1 MSSDFGSMV
10 LTAQSPARQRIEHR
24 TDKEVQLAIA
34 TLGLIRTRLMLLSVI
49 VVMAV
54 PVRGN
59 AQPKPVIEPG
69 FNGRW
74 TPVTIAEKK
83 LTTLPAGPLYW
94 EVETFAAASDAEAT
108 ATSLTGAVGGKT
120 WRFTLAPKGTAT
132 PGGTKMAEIGPIPP
146 VEAPEYLLRVI
157 NVTGP
162 RGAGSGVHMHPG
174 TETFYVVSGQLTQ
187 KTQHGVST
195 VEAGQT
201 MAGHD
206 ETTVMDV
213 ASSGADNL
221 DAFVLLVLDANKKWF
236 VPAKFE

>member
-1 MSSDFGSMV
+1 M
-10 LTAQSPARQRIEHR
+10 
-24 TDKEVQLAIA
+24 AIS
-34 TLGLIRTRLMLLSVI
+34 TLGSISTRMMLLSVI
-49 VVMAV
+49 IVMAA
-54 PVRGN
+54 PARGN

-69 FNGRW
+69 FVNAW
-74 TPVTIAEKK
+74 TAVTIAEKK

-94 EVETFAAASDAEAT
+94 EIETFAKASDTDATGASLSAEA
-108 ATSLTGAVGGKT
+108 LGKT
-120 WRFTLAPKGTAT
+120 WRFTLAQKGTAT
-132 PGGTKMAEIGPIPP
+132 PGGTKVAEIGPIPP

-157 NVTGP
+157 NAGGP

-174 TETFYVVSGQLTQ
+174 AEAFYVVAGQLTQ

-206 ETTVMDV
+206 ATTIIDV
-213 ASSGADNL
+213 SSSGADNL
-221 DAFVLLVLDANKKWF
+221 NAFFLLVVDANKKFF

>member
-1 MSSDFGSMV
+1 
-10 LTAQSPARQRIEHR
+10 
-24 TDKEVQLAIA
+24 LAIS

-49 VVMAV
+49 VVMVA
-54 PVRGN
+54 PARGN
-59 AQPKPVIEPG
+59 AQPKPLNEPG
-69 FNGRW
+69 FTAKW
-74 TPVTIAEKK
+74 TANTIAEKK

-94 EVETFAAASDAEAT
+94 EVETFATAPNADAT
-108 ATSLTGAVGGKT
+108 ATSLSAAAGGKT

-157 NVTGP
+157 SVNGP

-174 TETFYVVSGQLTQ
+174 TEAFYVVAGQLTQ

-206 ETTVMDV
+206 ATTVMDV
-213 ASSGADNL
+213 SSSGVDNL
-221 DAFVLLVLDANKKWF
+221 DAFVLLVVDANKKFF